1 MKDVDKLALALVG
14 FMAAIAF
21 LNFGMLHLSSSA
33 SGGSGFF
40 LGFSRPGG

>member
-1 MKDVDKLALALVG
+1 MKDVDKLALALLGVL
-14 FMAAIAF
+14 AAIAF

-33 SGGSGFF
+33 TSGTGFY

>member
-1 MKDVDKLALALVG
+1 MKDVDKLALVLVG
-14 FMAAIAF
+14 LMAGFAF

-33 SGGSGFF
+33 TSGSGFY